1 MRTHGKF
8 HYNPNKLSTLI
19 KKKNLW
25 KFVTGTPL
33 EIESRRIAQTPH
45 RQGRPDEEGVIDRS
59 AEVGVLTEHWPEP
72 QYCYESEM
80 SSQDCMNGIEE
91 LNDYTY
97 VLSSVLTSVLGFL
110 ILKFL

>member
-1 MRTHGKF
+1 MRNHGKV
-8 HYNPNKLSTLI
+8 HYNLNKLSTLI

-33 EIESRRIAQTPH
+33 KIESRHIAQTPH
-45 RQGRPDEEGVIDRS
+45 RQERLDEWVIDRS

-72 QYCYESEM
+72 QYCYESEL

-91 LNDYTY
+91 LNDHIY
-97 VLSSVLTSVLGFL
+97 VLTSLLTSVLGFL